1 MRGLGR
7 QTLVGRWDIMGDGG
21 RGPVLVGDDLESIL
35 AIAGDDEGDDGGQ
48 ALVDPRAR
56 RAAASRIL
64 AANAKLLKETQPDRA
79 RRFPLGFA
87 SAGTIAPG
95 IQATIT
101 SQPQVLF
108 RGERLIV
115 PSDVAGDFTI
125 DDCKVG
131 KDSQFVAAGP
141 IPART
146 LQENAW
152 GVDFQ
157 LDTAQVSQF
166 IQLIVTNISGA
177 ARQFRATLIGSA
189 VE

>member
-1 MRGLGR
+1 MRR
-7 QTLVGRWDIMGDGG
+7 QTLVGRWDIMGDQNGG
-21 RGPVLVGDDLESIL
+21 RGPVLVGDDDLASIL
-35 AIAGDDEGDDGGQ
+35 AVAGDDDDGGG
-48 ALVDPRAR
+48 ALVTQAQRQ
-56 RAAASRIL
+56 RAASMILSR
-64 AANAKLLKETQPDRA
+64 NAKLLQETQPNRA

-87 SAGTIAPG
+87 SNGTVAPG
-95 IQATIT
+95 AQASIVA
-101 SQPQVLF
+101 QPQVLF

-157 LDTAQVSQF
+157 LDTAQISQNV
-166 IQLIVTNISGA
+166 QLLVTNISGA